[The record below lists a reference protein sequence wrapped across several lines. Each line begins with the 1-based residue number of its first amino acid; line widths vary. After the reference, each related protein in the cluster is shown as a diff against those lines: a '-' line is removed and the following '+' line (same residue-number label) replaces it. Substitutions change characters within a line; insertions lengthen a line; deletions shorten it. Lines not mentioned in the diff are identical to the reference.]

1 MWTFFLDTW
10 AMLISIWIKYSL
22 TCIKKNVCQKYFIV
36 ISLICI
42 ILETIFNIIRKNKY
56 EVMEKKIYG
65 LGPRTSRYCIGWIQT
80 WHILVFGLDISSL
93 AALWIVICFGLHKCL
108 DFTKIHLAKHS
119 WNMEVQFWTLSCLH
133 LKVSQEKLGKTEMRK
148 LESEKVGWIEGR
160 QGERVQNLLGIIS
173 IYTRPPCCVRI
184 SPAWIDVFDGFS
196 IINLSW

>member
-10 AMLISIWIKYSL
+10 AMLISIWIKYIL

-42 ILETIFNIIRKNKY
+42 ILETIFNIIRRNKY

-108 DFTKIHLAKHS
+108 DFTKSTWLNI
-119 WNMEVQFWTLSCLH
+119 
-133 LKVSQEKLGKTEMRK
+133 
-148 LESEKVGWIEGR
+148 
-160 QGERVQNLLGIIS
+160 LGIWKFS
-173 IYTRPPCCVRI
+173 FEPYLVYTWRFLRKN
-184 SPAWIDVFDGFS
+184 WGRLKWE
-196 IINLSW
+196 NLNLKRLVG